1 MKIINLGIFAHIDA
15 GKTTLTENILLD
27 SCLIKEL
34 GKVDKQTSHVDT
46 MDLERSMG
54 ITIQSTSV
62 RIELENTVINLIDT
76 PGHADFY
83 SEVERVIPVI
93 DGAVVVVSA
102 VEGVQAQTVKI
113 LSLLQSQG
121 VRILFFI
128 NKLDAVGANASAVID
143 DIHEQLNMETLVMQT
158 WDTNGKSPL
167 VKRRL
172 DESLFD
178 ELQAKSAEKQ
188 TTSLSDILL
197 QRNIMPV
204 FVGSAK
210 LSVGLRDVV
219 WGITNFIPERQP
231 LAAEFSALVYKVG
244 FQEGG
249 GRMCYIR
256 VFSGSIHLLER
267 VYNIRTSQFE
277 KVIRLYGYDGLK
289 LKQETALGVNEIG
302 VLCGIQ
308 AKVGDILG
316 TSDGVRTLSHKPQ
329 SLFQINV
336 IPFDVSQS
344 VQIYQ
349 ALRKLQEE
357 EPSINIRW
365 NAAVKE
371 IWMDILGEIQLK
383 VLQDKL
389 LKQYS
394 LSVFFGK
401 TSVIYKETPRK
412 KSSISL
418 CANIYTSI
426 ELTVE
431 PIERGKGVLIQSEV
445 STDKLFKKYQ
455 NVVITNIYKAL
466 QTGTRGH
473 EVTDIQVT
481 ITGGKSTP
489 VASNSKDFAELAH
502 RATVLALQRS
512 GVHLLQPYLSFEL
525 SYPSLYNQNVMKLL
539 AIHQGIIADVWYDKQ
554 RTTVLGSVSAKNERG
569 ITKKLVTVTEGY
581 GNWIS
586 EYSHYDI

>member
-1 MKIINLGIFAHIDA
+1 MKIINLGIFAHVDA

-27 SCLIKEL
+27 SHLTKEL
-34 GKVDKQTSHVDT
+34 GKVEKQTSHVDT

-76 PGHADFY
+76 PGHADLY

-93 DGAVVVVSA
+93 DGAVVIVSA

-128 NKLDAVGANASAVID
+128 NKLDAVGADASAVID
-143 DIHEQLNMETLVMQT
+143 DIHEQLNVETLVMQT
-158 WDTNGKSPL
+158 WDTDGKSLL

-172 DESLFD
+172 DEALFD

-188 TTSLSDILL
+188 ATSLSVLLL

-210 LSVGLRDVV
+210 LSVGIRDVL

-267 VYNIRTSQFE
+267 VYNTRTGQFE
-277 KVIRLYGYDGLK
+277 KVMRLYGYDGLK

-316 TSDGVRTLSHKPQ
+316 ISDGVRTLSHKTQ

-336 IPFDVSQS
+336 IPFDESQS

-365 NAAVKE
+365 NAAAKE

-394 LSVFFGK
+394 LSVSFGK

-418 CANIYTSI
+418 CASIYTSI

-431 PIERGKGVLIQSEV
+431 PIERCKGVLVQTEV

-466 QTGTRGH
+466 QTGTQGY
-473 EVTDIQVT
+473 EVTDLRVT

-489 VASNSKDFAELAH
+489 VASNSKDFANLAYRAFGLTTDDMEAILGTPGLDTADTYADDECMRTISYHSICHLFSGILADTDIFYH
-502 RATVLALQRS
+502 RIIKGSLS
-512 GVHLLQPYLSFEL
+512 GLLIWR
-525 SYPSLYNQNVMKLL
+525 KR
-539 AIHQGIIADVWYDKQ
+539 HC
-554 RTTVLGSVSAKNERG
+554 SAS
-569 ITKKLVTVTEGY
+569 
-581 GNWIS
+581 WWQ
-586 EYSHYDI
+586 